1 MSKAELSREGQE
13 WRRLRAWDLWQ
24 QGWKQKDIATALGV
38 TKGAVSQWMK
48 RDREGGVEKLQR
60 SIAKGAEPRM
70 SSEQRAQLPA
80 LLSQGAEAF
89 EYRGNVWTGQR
100 VAEVIKRVFGISYHR
115 DHCGR
120 ILRQIGWS
128 VQKPIQRA
136 TQRNEEAIKDW
147 KEQQWPPLAKK
158 AEAEK
163 RTIIFVDESGF
174 YLLPMAVRTYAPR
187 GQTPVLRVKLTRD
200 HLSAIG
206 GITPEGR
213 LFMQTQEHAYD
224 AQDVVRA
231 PRASC
236 CERFRA
242 TCSSSGM
249 APRSIAR
256 R

>member
-1 MSKAELSREGQE
+1 
-13 WRRLRAWDLWQ
+13 
-24 QGWKQKDIATALGV
+24 
-38 TKGAVSQWMK
+38 
-48 RDREGGVEKLQR
+48 
-60 SIAKGAEPRM
+60 
-70 SSEQRAQLPA
+70 
-80 LLSQGAEAF
+80 
-89 EYRGNVWTGQR
+89 
-100 VAEVIKRVFGISYHR
+100 
-115 DHCGR
+115 
-120 ILRQIGWS
+120 
-128 VQKPIQRA
+128 
-136 TQRNEEAIKDW
+136 
-147 KEQQWPPLAKK
+147 
-158 AEAEK
+158 
-163 RTIIFVDESGF
+163 
-174 YLLPMAVRTYAPR
+174 MAVRTYAPR

-206 GITPEGR
+206 GLTPEGR